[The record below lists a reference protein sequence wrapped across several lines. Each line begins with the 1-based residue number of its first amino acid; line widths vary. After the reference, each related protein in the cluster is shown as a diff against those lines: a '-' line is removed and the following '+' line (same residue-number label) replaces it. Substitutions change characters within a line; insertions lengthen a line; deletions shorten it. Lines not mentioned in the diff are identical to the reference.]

1 MIDRTNVAEIVFWI
15 LFIGMAFEYNIH
27 WTYLIL
33 PGIISSITSLFNYNN
48 KLNNN
53 D

>member
-1 MIDRTNVAEIVFWI
+1 MIDRTNLGEIVFWI
-15 LFIGMAFEYNIH
+15 LFIGMAFECNIH

-33 PGIISSITSLFNYNN
+33 PAIISSITSLVNYEN